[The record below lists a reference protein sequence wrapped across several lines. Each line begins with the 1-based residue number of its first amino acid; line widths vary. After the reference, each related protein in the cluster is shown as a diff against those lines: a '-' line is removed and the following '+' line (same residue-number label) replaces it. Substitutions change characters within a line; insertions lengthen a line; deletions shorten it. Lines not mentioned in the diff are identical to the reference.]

1 MQMAD
6 KIIMRPVEALIPYAR
21 NCASTEIH
29 RRSGI
34 ARGVG
39 VGRAEARSFRFC
51 RPKKGTNT
59 HGVEIPCH
67 FSADEPMTWFAM
79 DDNKI
84 VSNWDPGAVPGTRR
98 DPPGGA
104 PNRHHRLANRVQ
116 PAPELQDQRDGARVP
131 PGSMP
136 ILGLTARRNR
146 PARSP
151 GAEERDQHA
160 RC

>member
-67 FSADEPMTWFAM
+67 FSADEPITWFAM

-116 PAPELQDQRDGARVP
+116 PAPT
-131 PGSMP
+131 S
-136 ILGLTARRNR
+136 
-146 PARSP
+146 RS
-151 GAEERDQHA
+151 ADR
-160 RC
+160 